1 MIDSWEPKDIVC
13 RGRQKSKDRHEI
25 DVFEHGS
32 FLQCFS
38 LDRTVVTDAFDA
50 QTSFYFVV
58 AIAASMSALRAED
71 CSAPVCDHYLQDLS
85 AAGTRWQAIGYP
97 MH

>member
-1 MIDSWEPKDIVC
+1 MDIFC
-13 RGRQKSKDRHEI
+13 RGRQKSKRHEI

-38 LDRTVVTDAFDA
+38 PDRTVITDAMDA
-50 QTSFYFVV
+50 QTSLFFVV
-58 AIAASMSALRAED
+58 AITASMSALRAEG
-71 CSAPVCDHYLQDLS
+71 CSAPVCNHHLQDFS
-85 AAGTRWQAIGYP
+85 AAGPHGWQAIGHP